1 MPREFE
7 DPGELE
13 DPEDL
18 EDVLDP
24 GLFLGLNDP
33 GAREVR
39 GLRLG
44 AEKEKRHEEWHDG
57 QDINN
62 VHPVLEELYL
72 LWRPCQPVKETILT
86 SRVLII
92 DTMIHRYTYRPD
104 EIFQDKPGYAN
115 CFNQG

>member
-1 MPREFE
+1 MSGEFE

-13 DPEDL
+13 DPEYL

-24 GLFLGLNDP
+24 GLLLGLNDP

-44 AEKEKRHEEWHDG
+44 AEEEKGHEEWHDG
-57 QDINN
+57 QNINN

-72 LWRPCQPVKETILT
+72 LWRPCQSVKGTMLK
-86 SRVLII
+86 SGVLIF
-92 DTMIHRYTYRPD
+92 DTMIHLQT
-104 EIFQDKPGYAN
+104 
-115 CFNQG
+115 